1 MLPGMIGEVVQ
12 RYAVEC
18 LMIVYWTYVVF
29 HLKVHVIVALNIHDS
44 ITELCFTP

>member
-18 LMIVYWTYVVF
+18 LMLLFIGSMWF
-29 HLKVHVIVALNIHDS
+29 FILKFMLIVALNIHNL
-44 ITELCFTP
+44 ITEL